1 MFRVVVN
8 EKLFHVMRNSDWRE
22 GMKNCKKRNKSIV
35 VMLMSVLIMTVCAMP
50 ILGNEEDGPFGKYD
64 EAITISVVK
73 DLGQAAQMF
82 ADGDSLENNV
92 WTRYFE
98 DAFNIH
104 FDWIWSTTSEQY
116 TQKVN
121 ITITSNDI
129 PDIMKVNAA
138 QMKMMVD
145 NEQAYDL
152 TECYEKYASDF
163 AKEVLE
169 ADGGAS
175 LDSATF
181 GGRLMAI
188 PHIVSDLQSAYV
200 LWIREDW
207 LDALGLEYPKT
218 IDEFYAIADAFT
230 NQDPD
235 GNGSNDT
242 YALGLNKDLYNTG
255 FAGIEGFFNMYGSY
269 PNIWVE
275 QDGKLVNGS
284 ILPEAKT
291 ALIALQEMY
300 QNGYIDPE
308 FGVKDAQKV
317 AEDISAGK
325 IGMFF
330 GNFWNM
336 AWLNDAKVADPKFE
350 WNPVAIPGDA
360 SAQIPFGTTEYY
372 MVSSKA
378 EHPEAAFKLL
388 NGYLEKIFGETAE
401 PTVYNITPD
410 GLGAF
415 DYPVIEQEPPMKN
428 FEAAEMVSA
437 AIENHDPSALNE
449 EQKNY
454 YDMSLLS
461 LDGDH
466 TNNNWHQLKMFGPGG
481 SLTVIKQYQ
490 TDGRIVGDKFA
501 GAPTETMTSKKA
513 TLDKQVLT
521 DYSEIILGENA
532 DEFDN
537 FVDSWLKL
545 GGQDIT
551 DEVNEWYQSK

>member
-1 MFRVVVN
+1 M
-8 EKLFHVMRNSDWRE
+8 KACRN
-22 GMKNCKKRNKSIV
+22 GIKFGLA
-35 VMLMSVLIMTVCAMP
+35 MLMVIAMLAGCGSKGP
-50 ILGNEEDGPFGKYD
+50 ETTETAPAVASTEEVKTAETDAGDGPFGKYAD
-64 EAITISVVK
+64 PVTISVVK

-82 ADGDSLENNV
+82 KDGDSLEDNV

-98 DAFNIH
+98 DAFNIK
-104 FDWIWSTTSEQY
+104 FNWIWSTTSEQY
-116 TQKVN
+116 SQKVN
-121 ITITSNDI
+121 ITITSNDL
-129 PDIMKVNAA
+129 PDIMKVSAA

-145 NEQAYDL
+145 NGQAHDL
-152 TECYEKYASDF
+152 SECYENYASDF
-163 AKEVLE
+163 AKEVLT

-181 GGRLMAI
+181 DGQLMAI

-200 LWIREDW
+200 LWIRQDW

-218 IDEFYAIADAFT
+218 VEEFYEVADAFT
-230 NQDPD
+230 HGDPD
-235 GNGSNDT
+235 GNGVDDT

-255 FAGIEGFFNMYGSY
+255 FAGIEGFFNMYNAY
-269 PNIWVE
+269 PNIWIE
-275 QDGKLVNGS
+275 KDGKLAYGS
-284 ILPEAKT
+284 IQPEAKD
-291 ALIALQEMY
+291 AVAALQDMY
-300 QNGYIDPE
+300 EKGYVDPE

-317 AEDISAGK
+317 SEDINAGK

-336 AWLNDAKVADPKFE
+336 AWLNDAKVADPTFE
-350 WNPVAIPGDA
+350 FIPVAIPGGA

-372 MVSSKA
+372 MVSA
-378 EHPEAAFKLL
+378 GCEHPEAAFKLL

-428 FEAAEMVSA
+428 FEAAERVSA
-437 AIENHDPSALNE
+437 AIESKDPSGLNE

-454 YDMSLLS
+454 YDMSLMS

-490 TDGRIVGDKFA
+490 TDGKIVADKFA
-501 GAPTETMTSKKA
+501 GAPTESMTEKKA
-513 TLDKQVLT
+513 TLDKQQLT
-521 DYSEIILGENA
+521 DYSAIIMGDSV
-532 DEFDN
+532 DEFEN
-537 FVDSWLKL
+537 FVKNWLKL
-545 GGQDIT
+545 GGEDIT
-551 DEVNEWYQSK
+551 NEVNEWYSNK